1 MSTSLVHPSLNY
13 IKAVWMKTL
22 TVPADSSHRVIFH
35 PPPESSVSY
44 HFHPPTHF
52 LLCLSYQSTII
63 IIMWSFL
70 RLLVLATTAVT
81 VAAGTNQGGLDFLAA
96 NADKAGVVVLP
107 SGLQYKILTKGAGT
121 EHPTVDSP
129 CSCHYAGTLID
140 GTTFDSS
147 YERGSPTT
155 FAPNQVIRGVSCRLR
170 RRILLCCAQVRTNR
184 RLFGGGKPRM
194 RSRAWD
200 MILDASA
207 LGFAK
212 LF

>member
-1 MSTSLVHPSLNY
+1 M
-13 IKAVWMKTL
+13 KAL

-35 PPPESSVSY
+35 HPPPESSVS
-44 HFHPPTHF
+44 FSPPTKQRANHF

-81 VAAGTNQGGLDFLAA
+81 VAAGTNQAGLDFLAA

-155 FAPNQVIRGVSCRLR
+155 FAPNQVIRGVSVACGDVYH
-170 RRILLCCAQVRTNR
+170 CVAQVRTADS
-184 RLFGGGKPRM
+184 LAVV
-194 RSRAWD
+194 SR
-200 MILDASA
+200 
-207 LGFAK
+207 G
-212 LF
+212 